1 MLTTI
6 IICSSALKYSILEQ
20 NMMTYARQLLFIS
33 LITDDEAE
41 MSTQE
46 KAQLFL
52 ELLGNVS
59 LQPATAKV
67 CLLF

>member
-1 MLTTI
+1 
-6 IICSSALKYSILEQ
+6 
-20 NMMTYARQLLFIS
+20 MMTYARQLLFIS